1 MILVLKVKR
10 ISLLFPF
17 RAKDTKISK
26 EKASL
31 QWSFLMLTLSSS
43 SSETLPWL
51 IPSLYTLLLLEV
63 SAGGVA
69 AASSRFWDSCDIWD
83 ICESDGSEEPVDDPD
98 MVLLRF
104 LAGRAPVSGSLVHT
118 RFCLNSAYTWYV

>member
-1 MILVLKVKR
+1 MILVLKVNR
-10 ISLLFPF
+10 ISLLSPF

-43 SSETLPWL
+43 SSETIPWL

-63 SAGGVA
+63 CAGGVA
-69 AASSRFWDSCDIWD
+69 AASSVWDRCD
-83 ICESDGSEEPVDDPD
+83 SDGSEEPVDDPD
-98 MVLLRF
+98 TVLLRF
-104 LAGRAPVSGSLVHT
+104 LAGPAPVSGSLVHT